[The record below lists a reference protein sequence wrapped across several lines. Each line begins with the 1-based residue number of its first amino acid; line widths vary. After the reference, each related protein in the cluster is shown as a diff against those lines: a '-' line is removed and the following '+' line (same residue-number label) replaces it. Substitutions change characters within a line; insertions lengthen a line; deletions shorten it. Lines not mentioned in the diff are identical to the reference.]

1 MRSIADGVQPSSLM
15 SAAILNGAKTLPSRW
30 MEMDSVRVLSA
41 TGSAQPSRGEG
52 PSSKCARSE
61 AERHASS
68 VEALEASE
76 QSQNGLA
83 EPSGRGGSPH
93 FARACGKAGKE
104 NLHEDFTASLES
116 EVINGFQSQAPQP
129 AAADSS
135 S

>member
-1 MRSIADGVQPSSLM
+1 M
-15 SAAILNGAKTLPSRW
+15 SAAVFNGAKSLPSRW
-30 MEMDSVRVLSA
+30 VETDSVRVLSA
-41 TGSAQPSRGEG
+41 TGSAQPPRGGG
-52 PSSKCARSE
+52 PSSKYVRSE
-61 AERHASS
+61 AST

-83 EPSGRGGSPH
+83 EPSDRGGRLL
-93 FARACGKAGKE
+93 FARACAKAGKE